1 MKYVSFFIPLGGAL
15 TWHCVIIVVSKKYW
29 LKSMDVN
36 FITIKARKDRWSGW
50 SNHNLSVFQ
59 HFADYL
65 QYASTQTAYV
75 HTLGEMKTYIVN
87 WRDKRIHFN
96 FKAFV
101 SVDGS
106 SSNLTEVVHS
116 RWKNSHVI
124 NLSFLRSAKK
134 ISNTVCIKQWI
145 NYLRSSKF
153 IFWETEM
160 YLVSI
165 TPEIYFFWLN

>member
-36 FITIKARKDRWSGW
+36 FITIKVRKDRWSGW
-50 SNHNLSVFQ
+50 NNHNLSVFQ

-124 NLSFLRSAKK
+124 NLSFLRSTKK
-134 ISNTVCIKQWI
+134 ISNTVCI
-145 NYLRSSKF
+145 
-153 IFWETEM
+153 
-160 YLVSI
+160 
-165 TPEIYFFWLN
+165 